1 MSPMNPKRTWILW
14 VGSALLFALVLIPVL
29 LDSPPFLEGLT
40 RVMALAGYLSIFL
53 ASLMSLYTRQLV
65 RYFGRPFQKLHHLYS
80 IGGLALLAIHGTA
93 VAINVGSLT
102 AYLPDFSSFYDFFRL
117 AGRPALWL
125 FAITT
130 LTALWRKSFRKQW
143 RQIHWLNYL
152 AFAFGTI
159 HGIMI
164 GTDFQSLLVKVLSV
178 IMTVAL
184 IAAFVWKRVERQ
196 RRIQAAKSK

>member
-1 MSPMNPKRTWILW
+1 MSPMNPKRTYILW
-14 VGSALLFALVLIPVL
+14 LGSAVLFVLVLIPVL
-29 LDSPPFLEGLT
+29 LDSPPFLEAVT
-40 RVMALAGYLSIFL
+40 RVMALAGYISIFL

-65 RYFGRPFQKLHHLYS
+65 RYFGRPYQKLHHLYS
-80 IGGLALLAIHGTA
+80 IGGLILLAIHGTA
-93 VAINVGSLT
+93 VAIDIRSLT
-102 AYLPDFSSFYDFFRL
+102 AYLPDFSSVRNFFLL

-130 LTALWRKSFRKQW
+130 LTALYRKTFRKQW

-164 GTDFQSLLVKVLSV
+164 GTDFQSLLVKIVSV
-178 IMTVAL
+178 IMTMAL
-184 IAAFVWKRVERQ
+184 IAAFVWKRVERG
-196 RRIQAAKSK
+196 RRMQAAKRK